1 MAENCE
7 KVAGTA
13 RSLHEFAELESMIE
27 DFGEEAALAIA
38 TREVR
43 KSDASFTHADLK
55 GAIKFRNACISGAVN
70 LAAARQEAEDRA
82 KKAAAQLFPSVV
94 DHLDEI

>member
-27 DFGEEAALAIA
+27 DFGEDAALAIA

-43 KSDASFTHADLK
+43 KSDASFTQADLK
-55 GAIKFRNACISGAVN
+55 GAIKFRNACLGGVVN

-82 KKAAAQLFPSVV
+82 EKAAAQLFSLVV
-94 DHLDEI
+94 DHSAEI

>member
-1 MAENCE
+1 MAENSE

-13 RSLHEFAELESMIE
+13 RSLHEFAELDSMID
-27 DFGEEAALAIA
+27 DFGEDAALAIA

-43 KSDASFTHADLK
+43 KSDASFTQADLK
-55 GAIKFRNACISGAVN
+55 GAIKFRNACISGVVN

-82 KKAAAQLFPSVV
+82 QKAAAQLFSSVL
-94 DHLDEI
+94 DHLEKI